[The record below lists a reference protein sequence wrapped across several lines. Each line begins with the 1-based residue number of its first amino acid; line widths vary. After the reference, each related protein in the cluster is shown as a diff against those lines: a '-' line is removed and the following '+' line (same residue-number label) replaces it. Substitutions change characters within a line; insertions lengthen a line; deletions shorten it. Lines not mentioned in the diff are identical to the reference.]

1 MELRFVW
8 PQASDGAV
16 TITPAQ
22 LGLGAGEF
30 GARLDQRSLQRIL
43 VVRNMINCR
52 RHKSIESQSPLIR
65 WSSQR
70 RFNNRTQPAADGRQL
85 CSG

>member
-1 MELRFVW
+1 
-8 PQASDGAV
+8 
-16 TITPAQ
+16 
-22 LGLGAGEF
+22 
-30 GARLDQRSLQRIL
+30 
-43 VVRNMINCR
+43 MINCR